1 MSLGKIVY
9 TESPLRLQT
18 AQCTHSPVTSTL
30 YRYGLFRVSKQ
41 EHVIP
46 VFCLQQPPD
55 ISFAS
60 CDDTREVVGGGR
72 ERGEEADSIHP
83 STCCVRREPP
93 RVGNNTNSTTHD
105 IWWPR
110 CCRTLQRVRN
120 VKKSTARKDFKA
132 RDTGTQRRRHRDVS
146 ISPSQVRPVIDVS
159 TKQLTRQTIRGT
171 SEIPAFIYISLPSPN
186 PLVQITALCKTL
198 TTRGAQCK
206 FFPPAMIATLLKKKF
221 KSKFK
226 MR

>member
-30 YRYGLFRVSKQ
+30 HRYGLFRVSKQ

-46 VFCLQQPPD
+46 VFCLQQLPD

-72 ERGEEADSIHP
+72 ERGEEANSIHP

-93 RVGNNTNSTTHD
+93 RVGNNTNSTTATSGGHD
-105 IWWPR
+105 VPYVATR
-110 CCRTLQRVRN
+110 SKREKECRAERF
-120 VKKSTARKDFKA
+120 AA

-146 ISPSQVRPVIDVS
+146 ISPS
-159 TKQLTRQTIRGT
+159 
-171 SEIPAFIYISLPSPN
+171 
-186 PLVQITALCKTL
+186 
-198 TTRGAQCK
+198 
-206 FFPPAMIATLLKKKF
+206 
-221 KSKFK
+221 
-226 MR
+226 

>member
-60 CDDTREVVGGGR
+60 CDDTREVVGR
-72 ERGEEADSIHP
+72 ERKGGGSQLD
-83 STCCVRREPP
+83 PP
-93 RVGNNTNSTTHD
+93 EHVLR
-105 IWWPR
+105 
-110 CCRTLQRVRN
+110 
-120 VKKSTARKDFKA
+120 KKRATA
-132 RDTGTQRRRHRDVS
+132 G
-146 ISPSQVRPVIDVS
+146 
-159 TKQLTRQTIRGT
+159 RQ
-171 SEIPAFIYISLPSPN
+171 
-186 PLVQITALCKTL
+186 
-198 TTRGAQCK
+198 
-206 FFPPAMIATLLKKKF
+206 
-221 KSKFK
+221 
-226 MR
+226 